1 MVKIKLPLTNVQMEL
16 MKLYSTGLSDKDLEE
31 LKNVLAKFYADKA
44 ISQANA
50 IWDKKGL
57 TDDDMEK
64 WLNQNS

>member
-44 ISQANA
+44 IFQANA

-64 WLNQNS
+64 WLNQKS